1 MRIKIAILG
10 STGSIGKS
18 TLEIIKKNKSKFNVE
33 LLMAQNNFKA
43 LINQAKIFR
52 AANVLIVNKKY
63 YAKIKKALS
72 KTKTKVFFGDKP
84 INSIITKKIDY
95 TMSAIVGIAG
105 LKPTVEAIK
114 CSKKIAIA
122 NKEAIICGWNILSK
136 YIKKYKTKVLPVDSE
151 HFSIMELSKKLNNN
165 DIEEIILTASGGPF
179 FKTPLTKLKYV
190 KPIQAT
196 KHPNWKMGKKIS
208 VDSATLMNKVFEI
221 IEASKLFKFNISK
234 YRILIH
240 PQSYVHAIIRYRNG
254 LIKMLL
260 HKTDMKIPI
269 ANTIFG
275 NSTKVHNIKK
285 LDSLKLDRLRFFE
298 PNKKRYPSI
307 ELVKKCMNNG
317 QSGPIILNA
326 SNEILVSLFLQ
337 KKIKFTDICRILDKI
352 IRHKTFNKYAKRKTN
367 SLEEIYKLDQWAR
380 KMTKQYV

>member
-63 YAKIKKALS
+63 YTRIKKALS
-72 KTKTKVFFGDKP
+72 TTKKKVFFGNKP

-122 NKEAIICGWNILSK
+122 NKEAIICGWHILSK
-136 YIKKYKTKVLPVDSE
+136 HIKKYKTKVLPVDSE

-208 VDSATLMNKVFEI
+208 VDSATLMNKVFEV

>member
-122 NKEAIICGWNILSK
+122 NKEAIICGWNVLYK
-136 YIKKYKTKVLPVDSE
+136 YIKKYKT
-151 HFSIMELSKKLNNN
+151 
-165 DIEEIILTASGGPF
+165 
-179 FKTPLTKLKYV
+179 
-190 KPIQAT
+190 
-196 KHPNWKMGKKIS
+196 
-208 VDSATLMNKVFEI
+208 
-221 IEASKLFKFNISK
+221 
-234 YRILIH
+234 
-240 PQSYVHAIIRYRNG
+240 
-254 LIKMLL
+254 
-260 HKTDMKIPI
+260 
-269 ANTIFG
+269 
-275 NSTKVHNIKK
+275 
-285 LDSLKLDRLRFFE
+285 
-298 PNKKRYPSI
+298 
-307 ELVKKCMNNG
+307 
-317 QSGPIILNA
+317 
-326 SNEILVSLFLQ
+326 
-337 KKIKFTDICRILDKI
+337 
-352 IRHKTFNKYAKRKTN
+352 
-367 SLEEIYKLDQWAR
+367 
-380 KMTKQYV
+380 